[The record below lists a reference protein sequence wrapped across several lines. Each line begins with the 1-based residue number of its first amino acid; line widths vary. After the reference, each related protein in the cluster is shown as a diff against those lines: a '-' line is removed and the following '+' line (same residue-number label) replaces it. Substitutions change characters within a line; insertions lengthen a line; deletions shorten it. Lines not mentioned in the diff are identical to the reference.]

1 MFRMHMLIMRKL
13 PDDDD
18 DDEYM
23 RPKLVE
29 AISE

>member
-1 MFRMHMLIMRKL
+1 MHMLIMRKL